1 MAISIPYGAI
11 KSYLSQIRRFGQNNI
26 SIPYG
31 AIKSVFEDGGSE
43 IQSFISIP
51 YGAIKSSK
59 PLKVFYPNLHFNSL
73 WCD

>member
-31 AIKSVFEDGGSE
+31 AIKRKMNLLLELTM
-43 IQSFISIP
+43 IISIP
-51 YGAIKSSK
+51 YGAIKRFFYSSQVH
-59 PLKVFYPNLHFNSL
+59 LLANFNSL